1 MATTDADTNATVGVD
16 DDIEATKPSHRFS
29 KETRERLVEGGRH
42 ALLLVWSFIVLFP
55 IYWIVSMS
63 LKPPR
68 EAIALP
74 PDWIF
79 LPTVYN
85 YLQLLQQSD
94 FVAAFANSLFMVS
107 TSVIAVLLIG
117 VPAAYVLSRYDIP
130 KERDVLVWILSS
142 RMLPPIA
149 VVIPFFV
156 IFRALNLFDTRI
168 GMIFMY
174 ITINIS
180 LVVWVMKAFFDGIPE
195 TLEEAAR
202 VDGATQFQGFRKV
215 VLPAA
220 KPGIFSVAIISF
232 IFAWIE
238 LLFGL
243 VLTNNNAVTVSMQVY
258 QFIGVRQIQWGLLAA
273 ASTAVIIPVLV
284 FVVAV
289 NRYLAAGLSFGVV
302 IKE

>member
-1 MATTDADTNATVGVD
+1 MATGSQDSTIETTTGSQWLDKATQ
-16 DDIEATKPSHRFS
+16 
-29 KETRERLVEGGRH
+29 ETIGRLVRH
-42 ALLLVWSFIVLFP
+42 AVLLVWSLIVLFP
-55 IYWIVSMS
+55 LYWLASMS
-63 LKPPR
+63 LKPPG
-68 EAIALP
+68 EANSLP

-85 YLQLLQQSD
+85 YIQLAQSGE
-94 FVAAFANSLFMVS
+94 FLTAFANSVVMVS
-107 TSVIAVLLIG
+107 ASVVLVLLIG

-130 KERDVLVWILSS
+130 MERDVLVWILSS

-156 IFRALNLFDTRI
+156 IFQALGLFDSRI
-168 GMIFMY
+168 GMVLMY
-174 ITINIS
+174 VSINLS
-180 LVVWVMKAFFDGIPE
+180 LVVWVMKAFFDGVPE

-202 VDGATQFQGFRKV
+202 VDGATQFPGVRTV

-220 KPGIFSVAIISF
+220 NPGICSVAIISF

-243 VLTNNNAVTVSMQVY
+243 VLTSFKAVPVTLFVY
-258 QFIGVRQIQWGLLAA
+258 SFIGSRSIEWGMLAA
-273 ASTAVIIPVLV
+273 ASTAMILPVVIFLI
-284 FVVAV
+284 AV
-289 NRYLAAGLSFGVV
+289 NKYLAAGLSFGVV

>member
-1 MATTDADTNATVGVD
+1 MATSDPDAAIGSQRLDKGT
-16 DDIEATKPSHRFS
+16 
-29 KETRERLVEGGRH
+29 KETLVTVVRH
-42 ALLLVWSFIVLFP
+42 TILLGWSFVVLFP
-55 IYWIVSMS
+55 LYWLVSMS
-63 LKPPR
+63 LKPPGQ
-68 EAIALP
+68 ANSLP

-85 YLQLLQQSD
+85 YIQLIQQSD
-94 FVAAFANSLFMVS
+94 FVAAFANSVLMVS
-107 TSVIAVLLIG
+107 ASVVIVLLIG

-130 KERDVLVWILSS
+130 MERDVLVWILSS

-168 GMIFMY
+168 GMVLMY
-174 ITINIS
+174 VSINLS

-243 VLTNNNAVTVSMQVY
+243 VLTSFEAVPVTLFVY
-258 QFIGVRQIQWGLLAA
+258 SFIGSRSIEWSLLAA
-273 ASTAVIIPVLV
+273 ASTAMIVPVVV
-284 FVVAV
+284 FLVAV
-289 NRYLAAGLSFGVV
+289 NKYLAAGLSFGVV

>member
-1 MATTDADTNATVGVD
+1 MATSDTEPGASQRLD
-16 DDIEATKPSHRFS
+16 
-29 KETRERLVEGGRH
+29 KETRERLVTVVRH
-42 ALLLVWSFIVLFP
+42 TILLAWSFVVLFP
-55 IYWIVSMS
+55 LYWLASMS
-63 LKPPR
+63 LKPSGQ
-68 EAIALP
+68 ANTLP

-79 LPTVYN
+79 LPTLYN
-85 YLQLLQQSD
+85 YIQLVQSSA
-94 FVAAFANSLFMVS
+94 FVTAFANSLLMVS
-107 TSVIAVLLIG
+107 VSVVLVLLIG

-130 KERDVLVWILSS
+130 MERDVLVWILSS

-149 VVIPFFV
+149 VVLPFFL
-156 IFRALNLFDTRI
+156 IFRALNLFDSRI
-168 GMIFMY
+168 GMVLMY
-174 ITINIS
+174 ISINLS

-202 VDGATQFQGFRKV
+202 VDGATRFQGFRKV

-243 VLTNNNAVTVSMQVY
+243 VLTSFKAVPVTLFVY
-258 QFIGVRQIQWGLLAA
+258 SFIGSRSIEWGMLAA
-273 ASTAVIIPVLV
+273 ASTAMIVPIAIFLI
-284 FVVAV
+284 AV
-289 NRYLAAGLSFGVV
+289 NKYLAAGLSFGVV

>member
-1 MATTDADTNATVGVD
+1 MATADSEETLKHP
-16 DDIEATKPSHRFS
+16 ERRFS
-29 KETRERLVEGGRH
+29 KDTRNRLTAIGRH
-42 ALLLVWSFIVLFP
+42 AVLLVWAVVVLFP
-55 IYWIVSMS
+55 LYWLVSMS
-63 LKPPR
+63 LKPAR

-74 PDWIF
+74 PKWLFVPIF
-79 LPTVYN
+79 SNYAELAQNGEFVYAFFNTV
-85 YLQLLQQSD
+85 
-94 FVAAFANSLFMVS
+94 FMVS
-107 TSVIAVLLIG
+107 VSVIVVLLIG

-130 KERDVLVWILSS
+130 RQRDVLVWILSS

-156 IFRALNLFDTRI
+156 IFRKLNLFDTRI
-168 GMIFMY
+168 AMMFMY

-202 VDGATQFQGFRKV
+202 VDGASRFQSFLRV
-215 VLPAA
+215 ILPSA

-243 VLTNNNAVTVSMQVY
+243 VLTNQTATTVSMQVY
-258 QFIGVRQIQWGLLAA
+258 QFIGVKQIEWGMLAA
-273 ASTAVIIPVLV
+273 ASTAVIVPVLV
-284 FVVAV
+284 FLIAV
-289 NRYLAAGLSFGVV
+289 NKYLAAGLSFGVV

>member
-1 MATTDADTNATVGVD
+1 MATEDGEVDAAIGSQRLDKGT
-16 DDIEATKPSHRFS
+16 
-29 KETRERLVEGGRH
+29 KETLVRVARH
-42 ALLLVWSFIVLFP
+42 AILLGWSAVVLFP
-55 IYWIVSMS
+55 LYWLVSMS
-63 LKPPR
+63 LKPPGG
-68 EAIALP
+68 ASQLP
-74 PDWIF
+74 PDWVF

-85 YLQLLQQSD
+85 YIRLVQSGE
-94 FVAAFANSLFMVS
+94 FLIAFANSVIMVGA
-107 TSVIAVLLIG
+107 SVILVLIIG
-117 VPAAYVLSRYDIP
+117 VPAAYVLSRYDLP
-130 KERDVLVWILSS
+130 MERDILVWILSS

-168 GMIFMY
+168 GMVLMY
-174 ITINIS
+174 VSINLS

-202 VDGATQFQGFRKV
+202 VDGATQFQGFTKV

-220 KPGIFSVAIISF
+220 KPGIFSVVIISF

-243 VLTNNNAVTVSMQVY
+243 VLTSFEAVPVTLFVY
-258 QFIGVRQIQWGLLAA
+258 SFIGSRSIEWGMLAA
-273 ASTAVIIPVLV
+273 ASTAMILPVVV
-284 FVVAV
+284 FLIAV
-289 NRYLAAGLSFGVV
+289 NKYLAAGLSFGVV

>member
-1 MATTDADTNATVGVD
+1 MATADTEPG
-16 DDIEATKPSHRFS
+16 SSQRFE
-29 KETRERLVEGGRH
+29 KGTRETLVTVARH
-42 ALLLVWSFIVLFP
+42 AVLLTWSFLVLFP
-55 IYWIVSMS
+55 LYWLASMS
-63 LKPPR
+63 LKPSGQ
-68 EAIALP
+68 ANSLP

-85 YLQLLQQSD
+85 YLQLVQSSD
-94 FVAAFANSLFMVS
+94 FVTAFANSLLMVGA
-107 TSVIAVLLIG
+107 SVVLVLLIG

-149 VVIPFFV
+149 VVLPFFI
-156 IFRALNLFDTRI
+156 IFQEFNLFDSKI
-168 GMIFMY
+168 GMVLMY
-174 ITINIS
+174 VSINLS

-202 VDGATQFQGFRKV
+202 VDGATRFQGFLKII
-215 VLPAA
+215 LPAA

-238 LLFGL
+238 LLFSL
-243 VLTNNNAVTVSMQVY
+243 VLTNNRAVTVTMEVY
-258 QFIGVRQIQWGLLAA
+258 QFIGVRQIEWGMLAA
-273 ASTAVIIPVLV
+273 ATTATIVPIIV
-284 FVVAV
+284 FVIAV
-289 NRYLAAGLSFGVV
+289 NKYLAAGLSFGVV

>member
-1 MATTDADTNATVGVD
+1 MATQDGTAESATGSQRL
-16 DDIEATKPSHRFS
+16 EKG
-29 KETRERLVEGGRH
+29 TRETLVRVARH
-42 ALLLVWSFIVLFP
+42 GVLLTWSFVVLFP
-55 IYWIVSMS
+55 LYWVVSMS
-63 LKPPR
+63 LKPPGQ
-68 EAIALP
+68 ANSLP
-74 PDWIF
+74 PDWVF

-85 YLQLLQQSD
+85 YIQLAQRGE
-94 FVAAFANSLFMVS
+94 FVAAFANSVIMVAA
-107 TSVIAVLLIG
+107 SVVLVLLIG
-117 VPAAYVLSRYDIP
+117 VPAAYVLSRWDIP
-130 KERDVLVWILSS
+130 RERDVLVWILSS

-168 GMIFMY
+168 GMVLMY
-174 ITINIS
+174 ISINLS

-202 VDGATQFQGFRKV
+202 VDGATRFQSFRKV
-215 VLPAA
+215 ILPAA

-243 VLTNNNAVTVSMQVY
+243 VLTSFEAVPVTLYVY
-258 QFIGVRQIQWGLLAA
+258 SFIGSRSIEWGMLAA
-273 ASTAVIIPVLV
+273 ASTAMIVPVVIFLI
-284 FVVAV
+284 AV
-289 NRYLAAGLSFGVV
+289 NKYLAAGLSFGVV

>member
-1 MATTDADTNATVGVD
+1 MATSDVEPGSSQRLDKD
-16 DDIEATKPSHRFS
+16 
-29 KETRERLVEGGRH
+29 TRETLVRVVRH
-42 ALLLVWSFIVLFP
+42 ALLLTWSFVVFFP
-55 IYWIVSMS
+55 LYWLASMS
-63 LKPPR
+63 LKPPG
-68 EAIALP
+68 EANQLP

-85 YLQLLQQSD
+85 YLQLIQD
-94 FVAAFANSLFMVS
+94 GEFIAAFGNSLLMVG
-107 TSVIAVLLIG
+107 TSVVLVLLIG
-117 VPAAYVLSRYDIP
+117 VPAAYVLSRWDIP
-130 KERDVLVWILSS
+130 MERDILVWILSS

-149 VVIPFFV
+149 VVLPFFI

-168 GMIFMY
+168 GMVIMY
-174 ITINIS
+174 ISINLS

-202 VDGATQFQGFRKV
+202 VDGATQFQGFLKV

-243 VLTNNNAVTVSMQVY
+243 VLTSFEAVPVTLFVY
-258 QFIGVRQIQWGLLAA
+258 SFIGSRSIEWSMLAA
-273 ASTAVIIPVLV
+273 ASTAMILPVAIFLI
-284 FVVAV
+284 AV
-289 NRYLAAGLSFGVV
+289 NKYLAAGLSFGVV

>member
-1 MATTDADTNATVGVD
+1 MATQSQ
-16 DDIEATKPSHRFS
+16 DIEPGSSQLLDKS
-29 KETRERLVEGGRH
+29 TRETLVRFVRH
-42 ALLLVWSFIVLFP
+42 GLLLGWSFIVLFP
-55 IYWIVSMS
+55 LYWLASMS
-63 LKPPR
+63 LKPPG
-68 EAIALP
+68 EANALP

-85 YLQLLQQSD
+85 YLQLVQDGEFL
-94 FVAAFANSLFMVS
+94 AAFANSLLMVS
-107 TSVIAVLLIG
+107 ASVVLVLLIG
-117 VPAAYVLSRYDIP
+117 VPAAYVLSRWDIP
-130 KERDVLVWILSS
+130 MERDILVWILSS

-156 IFRALNLFDTRI
+156 IFRELNLFDTRI
-168 GMIFMY
+168 GMVIMY
-174 ITINIS
+174 ISINLS

-202 VDGATQFQGFRKV
+202 VDGATRFQGFRKV

-243 VLTNNNAVTVSMQVY
+243 VLTSFNAVPVTLFVY
-258 QFIGVRQIQWGLLAA
+258 SFIGSRSIEWSMLAA
-273 ASTAVIIPVLV
+273 ASTAMIVPVAIFLI
-284 FVVAV
+284 AV
-289 NRYLAAGLSFGVV
+289 NKYLAAGLSFGVV

>member
-1 MATTDADTNATVGVD
+1 MATQDSSPVD
-16 DDIEATKPSHRFS
+16 SSQRLDKD
-29 KETRERLVEGGRH
+29 TREKLVTAVRH
-42 ALLLVWSFIVLFP
+42 TILLTWSFVVLFP
-55 IYWIVSMS
+55 LYWLVSMS
-63 LKPPR
+63 LKPPGQ
-68 EAIALP
+68 ANSLP

-85 YLQLLQQSD
+85 YIQLVQQGD
-94 FVAAFANSLFMVS
+94 FLAAFANSLFMVS
-107 TSVIAVLLIG
+107 ASVILVLLIG

-130 KERDVLVWILSS
+130 MERDVLVWILSS

-156 IFRALNLFDTRI
+156 IFQSLNLFDTRI
-168 GMIFMY
+168 GMILMY
-174 ITINIS
+174 VSINLS

-243 VLTNNNAVTVSMQVY
+243 VLTSFKAVPVTLFVY
-258 QFIGVRQIQWGLLAA
+258 SFIGSRSIEWSMLAA
-273 ASTAVIIPVLV
+273 ASTAMIVPIVV
-284 FVVAV
+284 FLIAV
-289 NRYLAAGLSFGVV
+289 NKYLAAGLSFGVV

>member
-1 MATTDADTNATVGVD
+1 MATTDSDPGSAQRLD
-16 DDIEATKPSHRFS
+16 
-29 KETRERLVEGGRH
+29 KETRETLVSVARH
-42 ALLLVWSFIVLFP
+42 TILLAWSFVILFP
-55 IYWIVSMS
+55 LYWLASMS
-63 LKPPR
+63 LKPPGQ
-68 EAIALP
+68 ANSLP

-85 YLQLLQQSD
+85 YITLIQSSE
-94 FVAAFANSLFMVS
+94 FVAAFTNSLFMVS
-107 TSVIAVLLIG
+107 VSVILVLLIG

-130 KERDVLVWILSS
+130 MERDVLVWILSS

-149 VVIPFFV
+149 VVLPFFL
-156 IFRALNLFDTRI
+156 IFRELNLFDSRI
-168 GMIFMY
+168 GMILMY
-174 ITINIS
+174 VSINLS

-202 VDGATQFQGFRKV
+202 VDGATRFQAFRKI

-243 VLTNNNAVTVSMQVY
+243 VLTSFEAVPVTLFVY
-258 QFIGVRQIQWGLLAA
+258 SFIGSRSIEWGMLAA
-273 ASTAVIIPVLV
+273 ASTSMILPVAIFLI
-284 FVVAV
+284 VV
-289 NRYLAAGLSFGVV
+289 NKYLAAGLSFGVV

>member
-1 MATTDADTNATVGVD
+1 MATKDVQSTTGSQRLD
-16 DDIEATKPSHRFS
+16 
-29 KETRERLVEGGRH
+29 KETKETLVRVSRH
-42 ALLLVWSFIVLFP
+42 AILLTWSFVVLFP
-55 IYWIVSMS
+55 LYWLAAMS
-63 LKPPR
+63 LKPPG
-68 EAIALP
+68 EANSLP

-85 YLQLLQQSD
+85 YIQLAQNGE
-94 FVAAFANSLFMVS
+94 FIAAFANSVIMVGV
-107 TSVIAVLLIG
+107 SVILVLLIG
-117 VPAAYVLSRYDIP
+117 VPAAYILSRYDIP
-130 KERDVLVWILSS
+130 MERDVLVWILSS

-156 IFRALNLFDTRI
+156 IFRALNLFDSRI
-168 GMIFMY
+168 GMVLMY
-174 ITINIS
+174 ISINLS

-202 VDGATQFQGFRKV
+202 VDGATKFQGFRKV

-220 KPGIFSVAIISF
+220 KPGIISVAIISF

-243 VLTNNNAVTVSMQVY
+243 VLTSFKAVPVTLYVY
-258 QFIGVRQIQWGLLAA
+258 SFIGSRSIEWGMLAA
-273 ASTAVIIPVLV
+273 ASTAMIVPVVIFLI
-284 FVVAV
+284 VV
-289 NRYLAAGLSFGVV
+289 NKYLAAGLSFGVV

>member
-1 MATTDADTNATVGVD
+1 MKTDVD
-16 DDIEATKPSHRFS
+16 ANPGASGEPTRPSRRFS
-29 KETRERLVEGGRH
+29 KDTRNRLAAVGRH
-42 ALLLVWSFIVLFP
+42 AALLLWTVVVLFP
-55 IYWIVSMS
+55 LYWIVSMS

-68 EAIALP
+68 EAISLP
-74 PDWIF
+74 PDWVF
-79 LPTVYN
+79 LPTVFN
-85 YLQLLQQSD
+85 YLRLVQESS
-94 FVAAFANSLFMVS
+94 FIAAFANSLFMV
-107 TSVIAVLLIG
+107 TASVILVLLIG

-130 KERDVLVWILSS
+130 KQRDVLVWILSS

-156 IFRALNLFDTRI
+156 IFRSLNLYDTRI

-174 ITINIS
+174 VTINIS

-195 TLEEAAR
+195 ALEEAAR
-202 VDGATQFQGFRKV
+202 VDGATRFQGFRKV

-243 VLTNNNAVTVSMQVY
+243 VLTNNRAVTVSMQVY
-258 QFIGVRQIQWGLLAA
+258 QFIGVRQIEWGLLAA
-273 ASTAVIIPVLV
+273 ASTAVILPVLV

-289 NRYLAAGLSFGVV
+289 NKYLAAGLSFGVV

>member
-1 MATTDADTNATVGVD
+1 MATTD
-16 DDIEATKPSHRFS
+16 EPRKPERRLS
-29 KETRERLVEGGRH
+29 KTDRERLVSVGRH
-42 ALLLVWSFIVLFP
+42 AALLVWSFVVLFP
-55 IYWIVSMS
+55 LYWIFSMS
-63 LKPPR
+63 LKPPS
-68 EAIALP
+68 EAITLP

-85 YLQLLQQSD
+85 YIQLVQQSS
-94 FVAAFANSLFMVS
+94 FVAAFANSVFMVS
-107 TSVIAVLLIG
+107 ASVVVVLIIG
-117 VPAAYVLSRYDIP
+117 VPAAYVLSRYDVP
-130 KERDVLVWILSS
+130 KQRDVLVWILSS
-142 RMLPPIA
+142 RMLPPVA
-149 VVIPFFV
+149 VVFPFFI

-202 VDGATQFQGFRKV
+202 VDGATQFQAFRKV

-238 LLFGL
+238 LLFSL
-243 VLTNNNAVTVSMQVY
+243 VLTNDTAVTVTMQVY
-258 QFIGVRQIQWGLLAA
+258 QFIGVRQIEWGMLAA
-273 ASTAVIIPVLV
+273 ATTATILPVLLLII
-284 FVVAV
+284 AV
-289 NRYLAAGLSFGVV
+289 NKYLAAGLSFGVV

>member
-1 MATTDADTNATVGVD
+1 MATT
-16 DDIEATKPSHRFS
+16 EPQKPSRRIS
-29 KETRERLVEGGRH
+29 TETAERLKEAGRH
-42 ALLLVWSFIVLFP
+42 AVLLVWSYIVLFP
-55 IYWIVSMS
+55 LYWIISMS

-68 EAIALP
+68 AAISLP

-85 YLQLLQQSD
+85 YIQLLQESS
-94 FVAAFANSLFMVS
+94 FVTAFANSLFMVS
-107 TSVIAVLLIG
+107 ASVVLVLLIG
-117 VPAAYVLSRYDIP
+117 VPAAYVLSRYDVP
-130 KERDVLVWILSS
+130 KQRDVLVWILSS

-156 IFRALNLFDTRI
+156 IFRALNLYDTRI

-202 VDGATQFQGFRKV
+202 VDGATRFQTFLKIII
-215 VLPAA
+215 PSA

-243 VLTNNNAVTVSMQVY
+243 VLTNNKAVTVSMQVY
-258 QFIGVRQIQWGLLAA
+258 QFIGVRQIEWGLLAA
-273 ASTAVIIPVLV
+273 ASTAMILPVLL
-284 FVVAV
+284 FVIAV

>member
-1 MATTDADTNATVGVD
+1 MATTTDP
-16 DDIEATKPSHRFS
+16 KHPSRRFS
-29 KETRERLVEGGRH
+29 KETRKQLAAVGRH
-42 ALLLVWSFIVLFP
+42 AVLLIWSFVVLFP
-55 IYWIVSMS
+55 LYWIVSMS

-68 EAIALP
+68 EAISLP
-74 PDWIF
+74 PDWVF

-85 YLQLLQQSD
+85 YIQLAAESSYVSA
-94 FVAAFANSLFMVS
+94 FVNSLIMVVS
-107 TSVIAVLLIG
+107 SVILVLLIG
-117 VPAAYVLSRYDIP
+117 VPAAYVLSRYDVP
-130 KERDVLVWILSS
+130 KQRDVLVWILSS

-156 IFRALNLFDTRI
+156 IFRALNLYDTRI
-168 GMIFMY
+168 GMVLMY

-202 VDGATQFQGFRKV
+202 VDGATHFQAFLRV
-215 VLPAA
+215 TLPSA
-220 KPGIFSVAIISF
+220 KPGIISVAIISF

-243 VLTNNNAVTVSMQVY
+243 VLTNNRAVTVSMQVY
-258 QFIGVRQIQWGLLAA
+258 QFIGVRQIEWSLLAA
-273 ASTAVIIPVLV
+273 ATTVIIIPVLL

-289 NRYLAAGLSFGVV
+289 NKYLAAGLSFGVV

>member
-1 MATTDADTNATVGVD
+1 MATVD
-16 DDIEATKPSHRFS
+16 DPRQPDSRLS
-29 KETRERLVEGGRH
+29 KTNRERLVAVGRH
-42 ALLLVWSFIVLFP
+42 AALLVWSFVVLFP
-55 IYWIVSMS
+55 FYWIVSMS

-68 EAIALP
+68 DAISLP

-85 YLQLLQQSD
+85 YIQLLQQSS
-94 FVAAFANSLFMVS
+94 FVNAFFNSVFMVS
-107 TSVIAVLLIG
+107 ASVILVLLIG

-130 KERDVLVWILSS
+130 KQRDVLVWILSS
-142 RMLPPIA
+142 RMLPPVA
-149 VVIPFFV
+149 VIIPFFV
-156 IFRALNLFDTRI
+156 IFRALNLYDTRI

-202 VDGATQFQGFRKV
+202 VDGATQFQAFRKV
-215 VLPAA
+215 ILPAA

-238 LLFGL
+238 LLFSL
-243 VLTNNNAVTVSMQVY
+243 VLTNNNAVTVTMQVY
-258 QFIGVRQIQWGLLAA
+258 QFIGVRQIEWGMLAA
-273 ASTAVIIPVLV
+273 ATTATIIPVVL
-284 FVVAV
+284 FVIAV

>member
-1 MATTDADTNATVGVD
+1 MATTTEPGEPGA
-16 DDIEATKPSHRFS
+16 RLS
-29 KETRERLVEGGRH
+29 KQTRERLVEAGRH
-42 ALLLVWSFIVLFP
+42 AVLLVWLVVVLFP
-55 IYWIVSMS
+55 LYWIASMS

-68 EAIALP
+68 EAISLP

-85 YLQLLQQSD
+85 YIQLAQQSS
-94 FVAAFANSLFMVS
+94 FVYAFANSLIMVS
-107 TSVIAVLLIG
+107 ASVVLVLLIG
-117 VPAAYVLSRYDIP
+117 VPAAYVLSRYDVP
-130 KERDVLVWILSS
+130 RQRDVLVWILSS

-156 IFRALNLFDTRI
+156 IFRTLNLYDTRI

-174 ITINIS
+174 LTINIS

-202 VDGATQFQGFRKV
+202 VDGATRFQTFTRV
-215 VLPAA
+215 VIPSA

-238 LLFGL
+238 MLFAL
-243 VLTNNNAVTVSMQVY
+243 VLTNNDAVTVSMAVY
-258 QFIGVRQIQWGLLAA
+258 QFIGVRKIEWGMLAA
-273 ASTAVIIPVLV
+273 ASTAMIIPVLI
-284 FVVAV
+284 FVIAV

>member
-1 MATTDADTNATVGVD
+1 MATTDIEPGSSQRLDTD
-16 DDIEATKPSHRFS
+16 
-29 KETRERLVEGGRH
+29 TRETVVTVVRH
-42 ALLLVWSFIVLFP
+42 AVLLTWSVIVLFP
-55 IYWIVSMS
+55 LYWLASMS
-63 LKPPR
+63 LKPPS
-68 EAIALP
+68 EVNALP

-85 YLQLLQQSD
+85 YIQLLQNPD
-94 FVAAFANSLFMVS
+94 FIAAFTNSLVMVS
-107 TSVIAVLLIG
+107 ASVVLVLLIG
-117 VPAAYVLSRYDIP
+117 VPAAYVLSRYDVP
-130 KERDVLVWILSS
+130 MERDVLVWILSS

-149 VVIPFFV
+149 VVLPFFIV
-156 IFRALNLFDTRI
+156 YRELNLFDTRI

-174 ITINIS
+174 VSINLS
-180 LVVWVMKAFFDGIPE
+180 LVIWVMKAFFDGIPE

-202 VDGATQFQGFRKV
+202 VDGATRFQGFRKV

-243 VLTNNNAVTVSMQVY
+243 MLTSFEAVPVTLFVY
-258 QFIGVRQIQWGLLAA
+258 SFIGSRSIEWGMLAA
-273 ASTAVIIPVLV
+273 ASMSMIVPVAIFL
-284 FVVAV
+284 VAV

-302 IKE
+302 LKE

>member
-1 MATTDADTNATVGVD
+1 MATE
-16 DDIEATKPSHRFS
+16 DIEPATKSQRLD
-29 KETRERLVEGGRH
+29 EGTRKTVVRVVRH
-42 ALLLVWSFIVLFP
+42 SLLLTWSFVVLFP
-55 IYWIVSMS
+55 LYWLVSMS
-63 LKPPR
+63 LKPPGL
-68 EAIALP
+68 ANSLP

-85 YLQLLQQSD
+85 YIQLLQREE
-94 FVAAFANSLFMVS
+94 FLMAFANSIIMV
-107 TSVIAVLLIG
+107 TASVILVLLIG
-117 VPAAYVLSRYDIP
+117 VPAAYVLSRYDVP
-130 KERDVLVWILSS
+130 MQRDVLVWILSS

-156 IFRALNLFDTRI
+156 IFRELNLFDTRI
-168 GMIFMY
+168 GMVIMY
-174 ITINIS
+174 VSINLS

-202 VDGATQFQGFRKV
+202 VDGATQFQGFLKV

-243 VLTNNNAVTVSMQVY
+243 VLTSFEAVPVTLFVY
-258 QFIGVRQIQWGLLAA
+258 SFIGSRSIEWSMLAA
-273 ASTAVIIPVLV
+273 ASTAMIVPVVV
-284 FVVAV
+284 FLIAV
-289 NRYLAAGLSFGVV
+289 NKYLAAGLSFGVV